1 VASVVFGLA
10 GLAEASLALGQAVS
24 WLCFVVLAGLC
35 FVTFMSRST
44 RLAWITLGIALVS
57 SLLLM
62 PTPWDVFRPVSSNDP
77 DVVHW
82 TDVYRTLC
90 IGWLVV
96 ITCAVGLVPLV
107 HRLARIDKVW
117 LDQREN

>member
-1 VASVVFGLA
+1 MASAVFGLA
-10 GLAEASLALGQAVS
+10 GLAEASLALGQALS
-24 WLCFVVLAGLC
+24 WLCCVVLAGLC

-44 RLAWITLGIALVS
+44 RLAWIALGIALVS

-62 PTPWDVFRPVSSNDP
+62 PSPWDVFRRISSNDP
-77 DVVHW
+77 DVHW

-90 IGWLVV
+90 IVWLVV
-96 ITCAVGLVPLV
+96 ITCVVGMVPLV
-107 HRLARIDKVW
+107 HRLARMDEVW